1 MPTIQIQ
8 PFLGTIPKLSRNL
21 LPDGGATV
29 ANNAKMQSGEIR
41 PWKRAALLSD
51 VIVAGAAT
59 LYKLYQNAVVG
70 KMLSWTVDVDVVQSP
85 LLDTTDRRIY
95 YTGQATPRKT
105 NYALAISGSGPYPF
119 DYLEMGVPAPTIV
132 PTITVTTNGTGT
144 AETRAY
150 LVTYVSTFGI
160 IKEESAPII
169 CQVSGGATA
178 VVVNPVGASVTLT
191 GIPAAPTGKYNITHK
206 RIYRTNVGTTDFG
219 LLAEIPIATNSYVD
233 SAPTGIITIILGTA
247 LFTPPPSDLIG
258 IVSMPNGMLAGFRK
272 STNEVW
278 FCEPYQPHA
287 WPAKYSQT
295 VSGNIIG
302 LSVYGSSLVVMTDQV
317 PYIMSGVHPSGITSE
332 TVSINEPC
340 ISKLSIASD
349 ENGVM
354 YASPNG
360 MVGIGPSLR
369 GLMTEDTFYSDDW
382 QKIQPSTLKGA
393 IYHNEYIAFK
403 TLLPASQRNAIV
415 LKRNSPIGVTSLVF
429 PALAF
434 YVDKSTGYAYAA
446 SELDNSLYQLDGDSV
461 NNADYQWNS
470 KLYAI
475 PQKVNFSFFQMQADY
490 VYMQDT
496 VAINAAAQAIM
507 AQNLLIAASGIT
519 GAFNTQ
525 LFNANTFNGTNL
537 LPVPQ
542 AASLRYINMTIYADG
557 QLVHNASVIS
567 EEEYRLPSGY
577 KAYNWEVQITGN
589 VPIKKFAMATS
600 LQELKQV

>member
-1 MPTIQIQ
+1 MPAIQIQ
-8 PFLGTIPKLSRNL
+8 PFIGTIPKLSRNL

-29 ANNAKMQSGEIR
+29 ADNTKMQSGEIR
-41 PWKRAALLSD
+41 PWKKSLLLSD

-59 LYKLYQNAVVG
+59 LYKLYQNAAVG

-105 NYALAISGSGPYPF
+105 NYALAISGAGPYPF
-119 DYLEMGVPAPTIV
+119 NYLEMGVPAPTTV
-132 PTITVTTNGTGT
+132 PTMAITTNGAGT
-144 AETRAY
+144 VETRAY
-150 LVTYVSTFGI
+150 LVTYVSTFGN

-169 CQVSGGATA
+169 CQVSGGATS
-178 VVVNPVGASVTLT
+178 VVVNPVGATVTLT
-191 GIPAAPTGKYNITHK
+191 GIPTAPAGQYNITHK

-219 LLAEIPIATNSYVD
+219 LLAEIPIATTTYAD
-233 SAPTGIITIILGTA
+233 SLPTGIITIILGSA

-302 LSVYGSSLVVMTDQV
+302 LGVYGSSLVVMTDQV
-317 PYIMSGVHPSGITSE
+317 PYIMSGVNPAGITSE
-332 TVSINEPC
+332 TVNINEPC
-340 ISKLSIASD
+340 VSKLSIASD

-360 MVGIGPSLR
+360 MVGIGPSFR

-382 QKIQPSTLKGA
+382 KKIQPSTLKGA
-393 IYHNEYIAFK
+393 IYQNEYIAFK
-403 TLLPASQRNAIV
+403 TLLPAVQRNAIV

-429 PALAF
+429 PALAL

-446 SELDNSLYQLDGDSV
+446 SELDNNLYQLDGDAI
-461 NNADYQWNS
+461 NNSDYQWHS

-475 PQKVNFSFFQMQADY
+475 PQKVNFGFFQMQADY
-490 VYMQDT
+490 AYMQDLA
-496 VAINAAAQAIM
+496 AINAAVQAII
-507 AQNLLIAASGIT
+507 AQNLIIAASGIT

-525 LFNANTFNGTNL
+525 LFNTQIFNGTNL
-537 LPVPQ
+537 LQVPS
-542 AASLRYINMTIYADG
+542 AASVRYINMSLYADG
-557 QLVHNASVIS
+557 MLVHNASVTS

-577 KAYNWEVQITGN
+577 KAYNWEVQLTGN